1 MYYKWVGTFISTAEG
16 CEKVMVVTL
25 KMHVTA
31 KRYAMLAVKEKINTL
46 LLQGFALCDECLIRC
61 NKDYQGV

>member
-1 MYYKWVGTFISTAEG
+1 MYYKWVGTFISRTDG
-16 CEKVMVVTL
+16 CENVAVVTL

-31 KRYAMLAVKEKINTL
+31 KRYAMLAIREKVNQML
-46 LLQGFALCDECLIRC
+46 VQGFTLCDECLIRC